1 MKKPTRDGYTFAG
14 WTGTGLD
21 VATKDVTITTGSHDN
36 RTYTATWTKNIL
48 TLNGNQDNSEA
59 IEAADDGKQY
69 EVVLNNYN
77 LYRNGEWNT
86 ICLPFGIDD
95 FSGTVFENA
104 TIKKLSSLSL
114 SNGKL
119 TMKFEAVTR
128 IEAGTPYI
136 VKWDSAVDIVIKN
149 QEEWN
154 TFVSNVNRN
163 DDYKGKTLKL
173 ATNIIANNK
182 VGKFCG
188 TFDGCGCT
196 ITVNIEDNTAG
207 TALFSSIN
215 GATIKNLNVTGTIKS
230 NNNHAAG
237 LVGLSE
243 GSGNKI
249 QNCHVSVT
257 VEGGSYVGGILGH
270 GRSSDITIEN
280 CLFDGLLKGGDNA
293 KGVIFGWG
301 DLGGTKAI
309 TNCLYLLQDGQNT
322 SNLDL
327 VKMYSGNV
335 TDNNCFKNVNVGE
348 RGHYTTSTGTTL
360 ASLLGSNWT
369 EVNDKVLPKMSQLK
383 LSVDNI
389 VFEYVTM
396 SKKVNPQINGNVRFE
411 GSYAPLANTDGIL
424 FDARNTGEEA
434 FHAALNTGMVWYKDE
449 DGKQPASSI
458 PFQNDGSVTLYT
470 GKKLTITA
478 KDNAITYG
486 DQPTGNGV
494 TYSGFVDGEDESVL
508 KGTLDYDYSYTQYGN
523 VGNTY
528 TITPKGLMS
537 DKYNIEYV
545 IGKLTVEPKTIG
557 IEWSEN
563 TEFAYDGKEHTITA
577 TAIGLVNNDRCD
589 LTIEDNTGIAVGS
602 YKAAVT
608 GLENSNYRLPQNGL
622 EQAFVIVSKV
632 TEIAVDEESIVCD
645 NAPEYLCN
653 NKVRLGFKMAAGIPE
668 KYILTFNN
676 QQIPSQS
683 GNIQTDGGI
692 LLDIP
697 LGLAAGTYSGTVVFV
712 DGNGVNSSPS
722 QFEFSVADVHNVVR
736 QLYDNTL
743 CIDNHEHLFASYQ
756 WKYNG
761 VDIQGETNQYLHI
774 EEGLTGV
781 YTVSLTLSESGKTVE
796 TCPFEQKVLTSK
808 SMPTVK
814 IYPNPVSANIEFA
827 VEILNFDPDAD
838 YQIFIND
845 YSGKIVRKLSDIL
858 EINYIILP
866 EGNYTGVLLSKGVK
880 SGFKIIVK

>member
-1 MKKPTRDGYTFAG
+1 MWAKAHIESEDFTLKKPTRDGYTFAG

-77 LYRNGEWNT
+77 LYRNGERNT
-86 ICLPFGIDD
+86 ICLPFGIED

-119 TMKFEAVTR
+119 TMNFETVTR

-136 VKWDSAVDIVIKN
+136 VKWEQVDVIIKN
-149 QEEWN
+149 QDDWN
-154 TFVSNVNRN
+154 DYVSNVN
-163 DDYKGKTLKL
+163 KGNNYAGRTVKL
-173 ATNIIANNK
+173 AADVTADTK
-182 VGKFCG
+182 VGNFYG
-188 TFDGCGCT
+188 TFDGCGHT

-309 TNCLYLLQDGQNT
+309 TNSLYLLQDGQNT
-322 SNLDL
+322 YNLDL

-478 KDNAITYG
+478 KDNTITYG
-486 DQPTGNGV
+486 DKPTGNGV
-494 TYSGFVDGEDESVL
+494 TYSGFVDGDDESILTGTLDYDYSYTQYGNVGDNYTITPKGLTSDIYNIKFVDSKLTVKPKEIGIEWSDKTTFPYDGKAHKPTATATGLVNNDVCTLTINGEQTNVGNDYTATVTALSNTNYKLPNTGLTQKFSITAKKLTITAKDNTITYGDKTTGNGVTYSGFENGENESVL
-508 KGTLDYDYSYTQYGN
+508 TGTLDYDYSYTQYGN

-528 TITPKGLMS
+528 TITPKGLTS
-537 DKYNIEYV
+537 DNYEINYES
-545 IGKLTVEPKTIG
+545 GNLTVKPKEIG
-557 IEWSEN
+557 IEWSDK
-563 TEFAYDGKEHTITA
+563 TTFPYDGETHAPTA
-577 TAIGLVNNDRCD
+577 TATNLAKDGDVCTLTVSGAASSVGEHTATVTALSNTNYQLPTTGLTSSK
-589 LTIEDNTGIAVGS
+589 LTI
-602 YKAAVT
+602 
-608 GLENSNYRLPQNGL
+608 
-622 EQAFVIVSKV
+622 
-632 TEIAVDEESIVCD
+632 
-645 NAPEYLCN
+645 
-653 NKVRLGFKMAAGIPE
+653 
-668 KYILTFNN
+668 
-676 QQIPSQS
+676 
-683 GNIQTDGGI
+683 
-692 LLDIP
+692 
-697 LGLAAGTYSGTVVFV
+697 
-712 DGNGVNSSPS
+712 
-722 QFEFSVADVHNVVR
+722 
-736 QLYDNTL
+736 
-743 CIDNHEHLFASYQ
+743 
-756 WKYNG
+756 
-761 VDIQGETNQYLHI
+761 
-774 EEGLTGV
+774 
-781 YTVSLTLSESGKTVE
+781 
-796 TCPFEQKVLTSK
+796 
-808 SMPTVK
+808 
-814 IYPNPVSANIEFA
+814 
-827 VEILNFDPDAD
+827 
-838 YQIFIND
+838 
-845 YSGKIVRKLSDIL
+845 
-858 EINYIILP
+858 
-866 EGNYTGVLLSKGVK
+866 
-880 SGFKIIVK
+880 